1 MKASHTRRT
10 KKTKTAIQGAVY
22 RQHRNIHTKTEKHK
36 LNKKDM
42 VPTNHN
48 TNNKC
53 EETIASNPPTE
64 VAANKANT
72 RKNKAPDFYQ
82 PNKTVSSI

>member
-22 RQHRNIHTKTEKHK
+22 RQHRNIHTKIEKHK

-42 VPTNHN
+42 VLTYHN
-48 TNNKC
+48 SNNKC
-53 EETIASNPPTE
+53 EETIAPNPPTE
-64 VAANKANT
+64 VAANKVCT
-72 RKNKAPDFYQ
+72 RKKQ
-82 PNKTVSSI
+82 SIGLLSTQQNG